1 MDSSK
6 YVILKRLPDPEVYN
20 ELRSA
25 ALLTPAPIEVVAPG
39 LANSWACFLVYEREA
54 MLDATTPKP
63 EQRPIGMGRLSGDGA
78 MFLVLTDMAVH
89 PDHQRKGI
97 GKSIMQTLVD
107 YCDKHAPH
115 AYVSLVADTMGQ
127 GLYPKFGFETVTP
140 SIGM

>member
-25 ALLTPAPIEVVAPG
+25 ALLTPAPIEAVAPG

-54 MLDATTPKP
+54 MLDVTTPRP
-63 EQRPIGMGRLSGDGA
+63 EQKPIGMGRLSGDGA

-107 YCDKHAPH
+107 YCDEHAPH
-115 AYVSLVADTMGQ
+115 AYVSLVADLMGQ